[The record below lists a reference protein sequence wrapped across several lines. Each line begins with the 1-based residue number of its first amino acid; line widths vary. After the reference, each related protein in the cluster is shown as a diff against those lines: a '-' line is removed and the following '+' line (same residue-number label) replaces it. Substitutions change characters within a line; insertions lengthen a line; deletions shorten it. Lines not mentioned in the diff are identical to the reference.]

1 MAAAAPKNS
10 CYRLSAARSRTSVT
24 SSAPSSTP
32 PWASPSS
39 SLTSSTCGR
48 SPSSS
53 LGSPASP
60 STPPPSPPPAS
71 SPPQPPPP
79 TAVAAAAPLISQAP
93 PQALHGSSGSQFPP
107 AQRPR
112 HHLSQ
117 GRTPSAAPSPA
128 IPVELSDRDSLVVM
142 SSLLCP
148 LAVIDP
154 AHPDLLNLH
163 GRGGEADPELASS
176 NSGSPPWRQAR
187 LWPGHPWAPQW
198 LGAAARGRG
207 AAVLSRGMSA
217 PVKEAIKLS
226 DYERTLKKAFSGKSK
241 PVPQLGEQ
249 PNQEIEPL
257 VTGEDFGIE
266 EFINDTGL
274 TTDQLLGVAPIEK
287 AEVKYMYELGK
298 PLVKPELLQSLP
310 TQIYKFHQLY
320 MEMSATGREV
330 IGARIRDTDFLQGD
344 DILWINFKGIYELYQ
359 LDALDVSIMSC
370 WILMEIQRARR
381 RGVFDTGFIDPRKVN
396 VAMLD
401 QYPQAT

>member
-1 MAAAAPKNS
+1 MAAAPETPVADRGQWRRRASAPATFFRWPSSPGASLSMARTAVTTAAAAPKNS
-10 CYRLSAARSRTSVT
+10 CCRLSAARSRTSVT

-71 SPPQPPPP
+71 SPPPPPP
-79 TAVAAAAPLISQAP
+79 PMAVAAAAPLISQAP

-198 LGAAARGRG
+198 LGAAAHGRGPRRRGRG
-207 AAVLSRGMSA
+207 M
-217 PVKEAIKLS
+217 
-226 DYERTLKKAFSGKSK
+226 RT
-241 PVPQLGEQ
+241 EQ
-249 PNQEIEPL
+249 
-257 VTGEDFGIE
+257 
-266 EFINDTGL
+266 
-274 TTDQLLGVAPIEK
+274 
-287 AEVKYMYELGK
+287 
-298 PLVKPELLQSLP
+298 
-310 TQIYKFHQLY
+310 
-320 MEMSATGREV
+320 
-330 IGARIRDTDFLQGD
+330 
-344 DILWINFKGIYELYQ
+344 
-359 LDALDVSIMSC
+359 
-370 WILMEIQRARR
+370 RR
-381 RGVFDTGFIDPRKVN
+381 REREDRKRDRSGMV
-396 VAMLD
+396 LI
-401 QYPQAT
+401 